1 MKAIPG
7 EFQHA
12 LLVADVDNEKIRNV
26 VRKTCIERRKICLLK
41 DVKIKKMIF
50 RKIT

>member
-12 LLVADVDNEKIRNV
+12 LLVADIDKKRMRRV
-26 VRKTCIERRKICLLK
+26 VRKTCAERRKISLLK
-41 DVKIKKMIF
+41 NLERLKK
-50 RKIT
+50 K